1 MKSHCTEPL
10 NILIVEDSQ
19 TNNKQLHQMLPK
31 LSGYSP
37 TIKSVNSLNAAFKL
51 LGKDNFNV
59 VLLNLDLPDSSGLDT
74 ITSVRRNCPEVAII
88 VVIDE
93 SDEDIGAKIFAKGAQ
108 EFILKENYNLQTLNK
123 TLHYAIER
131 KRTQEVLDR
140 KQRHLEAVFDAA
152 PVGMMLVAENMI
164 VKRVNNTIR
173 QMTHKKFS
181 KIIDRSIGS
190 ALGCIN
196 HTNDPNGCGNSSACQ
211 ECAITEGVKAVL
223 DSQQS
228 VHEIEIH
235 FTLKIGDSIITPWL
249 SVSAEPVMIDG
260 SKHAVVAVDD
270 ITDRKKAE
278 EKLKETMEIKAQ
290 FIATVS
296 HELRTP
302 LAAMKEG
309 IAIVLDE
316 ITGKLNEKQQKFLD
330 IAKRNADRLGFLID
344 DVLDFQKFDEGKM
357 QLVLQTN
364 NVKEVVLEAYEIMS
378 LAAKKKGI
386 DLLLEFTDEL
396 PEVKFDRGKIIQA
409 VTNLIN
415 NAIKFTPQEGQISL
429 KVMHQAEELVI
440 SVSDTGLGIPK
451 DQIPKIFER
460 FYRVSH
466 PGKEVKGTGLGLAIV
481 KKIVMLHG
489 GRIEVES
496 EVGRGTT
503 FTVFLPLFAKEVKT
517 FLTKQD
523 DEILENMLANN

>member
-1 MKSHCTEPL
+1 MESHCVEPL

-19 TNNKQLHQMLPK
+19 TNNTQLHQMLSS
-31 LSGYSP
+31 LSAS
-37 TIKSVNSLNAAFKL
+37 TALKSAKSLNAAFKL
-51 LGKDNFNV
+51 LAKNNFNI
-59 VLLNLDLPDSSGLDT
+59 VLLNLDTPDSPVLDT
-74 ITSVRRNCPEVAII
+74 IVSIRKKYPKVAII
-88 VVIDE
+88 VVLDE
-93 SDEDIGAKIFAKGAQ
+93 PDKDIIPTIFASGAQ
-108 EFILKENYNLQTLNK
+108 DFILKENYNLHTLNK
-123 TLHYAIER
+123 TLHYAIGR
-131 KRTQEVLDR
+131 KRIQEVLDR

-152 PVGMMLVAENMI
+152 PVGMMLIAEDMI

-173 QMTHKKFS
+173 QMTRKKFS
-181 KIIDRSIGS
+181 QIIDRTIGS
-190 ALGCIN
+190 ALECIN
-196 HTNDPNGCGNSSACQ
+196 HKNDPNGCGHSSACQ
-211 ECAITEGVKAVL
+211 GCALTEGVKAVL

-249 SVSAEPVMIDG
+249 SVSAEPVIIDG
-260 SKHAVVAVDD
+260 RKHAVVAVDD

-278 EKLKETMEIKAQ
+278 EKLKETMEIKSQ

-344 DVLDFQKFDEGKM
+344 DILDFQKFDEGKM
-357 QLVLQTN
+357 KLDLQVN
-364 NVKEVVLEAYEIMS
+364 NVKQVILEAYEIMS

-386 DLLLEFTDEL
+386 NLLLEFTDEL
-396 PEVKFDRGKIIQA
+396 PEAKFDRGKIIQA

-415 NAIKFTPQEGQISL
+415 NAIKFTPTDGQISL
-429 KVMHQAEELVI
+429 KVMHKDEELVI
-440 SVSDTGLGIPK
+440 SVSDTGFGIPK
-451 DQIPKIFER
+451 DEIPKIFER

-496 EVGRGTT
+496 EVDRGTT
-503 FTVFLPLFAKEVKT
+503 FTVFLPLSAKEVSIV
-517 FLTKQD
+517 LAKQD
-523 DEILENMLANN
+523 DEIQENILANN